1 MLACAS
7 LAGCHPAAPVI
18 EPHSVAP
25 ASPAYRFDLP
35 PGFPAPKVPADNP
48 MTSAK
53 VELGRHLFYDT
64 RLSSTGAYA
73 CASCHRQE
81 LAFTDGRPRAVGAT
95 GNPHPRSAPSLANA
109 AYSASL
115 TWADPQVT
123 TLEEQSLSPMLN
135 EHPVELGLAGREQE
149 VLSRLRGDPRYAE
162 MFGAAFAGDAEPFT
176 LDNVAKAI
184 ASFERTLISGGS
196 PYNRLVWGG
205 EMDALSDSA
214 RRGMRLFFSD
224 RLRCSGCHAGF
235 TLSGPAAFQGD
246 RDVHPAFHNTG
257 LYDVDGQGAYPED
270 NRGLV
275 DHTGLD
281 GDMGKFRA
289 PTLYNV
295 AVTAPYMHDGSVAT
309 LDEVLDIY
317 ASGGRRLTS
326 GPHSGDGRVSPNKS
340 SRVVGF
346 ALTREDRRDVLAF
359 LESLTDERFLTD
371 PRFANPFDGSVA
383 EAPTSAPDTGVPT
396 TRTGLSASGQTTP

>member
-1 MLACAS
+1 
-7 LAGCHPAAPVI
+7 
-18 EPHSVAP
+18 
-25 ASPAYRFDLP
+25 
-35 PGFPAPKVPADNP
+35 
-48 MTSAK
+48 
-53 VELGRHLFYDT
+53 
-64 RLSSTGAYA
+64 
-73 CASCHRQE
+73 
-81 LAFTDGRPRAVGAT
+81 
-95 GNPHPRSAPSLANA
+95 
-109 AYSASL
+109 
-115 TWADPQVT
+115 
-123 TLEEQSLSPMLN
+123 MLN
-135 EHPVELGLAGREQE
+135 EHPVEMGLAGRERE
-149 VLSRLRGDPRYAE
+149 LLSRLRGDPRYVE
-162 MFGAAFAGDAEPFT
+162 MFGAAFPGDADAFT

-224 RLRCSGCHAGF
+224 RLRCSECHAGF
-235 TLSGPAAFQGD
+235 TLSGPAAFEGD
-246 RDVHPAFHNTG
+246 RDVRPAFHNTG
-257 LYDVDGQGAYPED
+257 LYDVDGQGAYPAD
-270 NRGLV
+270 NRGLAE
-275 DHTGLD
+275 HTGLPA
-281 GDMGKFRA
+281 DMGRFRA